1 MDGNN
6 VAAEK
11 QESKQDRDT
20 GFVIW
25 AIQNKSNFNLLLK
38 MSLHFFLIFVC
49 QWTWSSKNSLYLWLR
64 ISSFFFFFL
73 VHYLIQEK
81 HRSPHF
87 PPVELEEIIKQFA
100 SNKKTISITNI
111 NIYKSKTLTEMN
123 FKKLLQPTR
132 TSNCF

>member
-1 MDGNN
+1 MGNTEQKQLQLVIKN
-6 VAAEK
+6 VI
-11 QESKQDRDT
+11 T
-20 GFVIW
+20 FF
-25 AIQNKSNFNLLLK
+25 FNLCLPMNMVK
-38 MSLHFFLIFVC
+38 QKQLILM
-49 QWTWSSKNSLYLWLR
+49 TKDL
-64 ISSFFFFFL
+64 IIFFFL

>member
-38 MSLHFFLIFVC
+38 MSLHFF
-49 QWTWSSKNSLYLWLR
+49 
-64 ISSFFFFFL
+64 
-73 VHYLIQEK
+73 
-81 HRSPHF
+81 
-87 PPVELEEIIKQFA
+87 
-100 SNKKTISITNI
+100 
-111 NIYKSKTLTEMN
+111 
-123 FKKLLQPTR
+123 
-132 TSNCF
+132 